1 VIDVEFLTVVVQ
13 AASFVLLVLVLNFVM
28 FKPIL
33 KFVAQREQ
41 HLLDAQS
48 EVDELRRQAEQ
59 KVADYEKALARAK
72 SLAVEERNRLV
83 EVGSEEA
90 KRLLDKER
98 SEIPALLEQFQ
109 RRLTSELDLARGVLQ
124 NHSAKLAEEIATKVL
139 GRSV

>member
-1 VIDVEFLTVVVQ
+1 MIDVEFLTVVVQ